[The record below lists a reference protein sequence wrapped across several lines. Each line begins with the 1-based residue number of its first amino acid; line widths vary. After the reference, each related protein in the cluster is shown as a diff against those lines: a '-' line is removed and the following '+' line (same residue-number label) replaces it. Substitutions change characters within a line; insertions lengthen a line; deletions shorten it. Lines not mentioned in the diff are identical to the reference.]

1 MARIAVPAA
10 DGATLIATLAEAPPG
25 AEIILPAG
33 TFVLGAPLELDRP
46 LTLVGAGL
54 DATRLECAAEGWVAA
69 VTADVSVTIRG
80 VTLAHVGDAHADVMH
95 VGSGYLVLEAC
106 RLTGARRGPAGQDG
120 GHGIMVQGRA
130 RLDSTRCQIVG
141 NEWHG
146 IAYPEDGG
154 GTARE
159 NRCQDN
165 RHGIAV
171 GGAAEVELIANTCH
185 GNLLSGIAFFGHA
198 GGTARENTCQANG
211 DNGIA
216 IFESAQPELVGN
228 ACFSNLGAG
237 IDYSDDAGGA
247 ALENRC
253 RENHGSGIAVG
264 ESAAPI
270 LTRNTCR
277 ANALS
282 GIDYFGDAHGAARE
296 NLCQDNQQHGIAV
309 GETAAPELIGNVCR
323 ANTGAGIE
331 LSERAG
337 GTARENRCE
346 RNGIGIRAEGGVHAQ
361 IDRNDCR
368 ENRSSDLVR
377 ERRSVLGSLR
387 DLVRRLRPGQ
397 DPLLD

>member
-1 MARIAVPAA
+1 MARISVPAA
-10 DGATLIATLAEAPPG
+10 DGATLIATLADAPPG
-25 AEIILPAG
+25 TEIILLAG

-54 DATRLECAAEGWVAA
+54 DATRLECAANGTVAA
-69 VTADVSVTIRG
+69 VIADVSLSIRG
-80 VTLAHVGDAHADVMH
+80 VTIAHVGDARADV
-95 VGSGYLVLEAC
+95 VRVDAGYLMLEAC
-106 RLTGARRGPAGQDG
+106 RLTGARRGSTDPDS
-120 GHGIMVQGRA
+120 GHGVVVRGRA

-141 NEWHG
+141 NDWHG
-146 IAYPEDGG
+146 IAYLGDGS

-165 RHGIAV
+165 RHGIAA
-171 GGAAEVELIANTCH
+171 GGSAEVELVGNICH
-185 GNLLSGIAFFGHA
+185 GNLLSGIAFLGRA
-198 GGTARENTCQANG
+198 GGTVRENTCQANG

-216 IFESAQPELVGN
+216 VVEAARPELVGN
-228 ACFSNLGAG
+228 VCHSNLGAG

-247 ALENRC
+247 ARENRC

-264 ESAAPI
+264 ESAAPELI
-270 LTRNTCR
+270 RNTCR

-282 GIDYFGDAHGAARE
+282 GIDYFGDARGAARE
-296 NLCQDNQQHGIAV
+296 NVCQDNQEHGIAV
-309 GETAAPELIGNVCR
+309 GETAAPELIGNACR
-323 ANTGAGIE
+323 ANTGAGID

-337 GTARENRCE
+337 GKVQENACE
-346 RNGIGIRAEGGVHAQ
+346 RNGIGIRAEGGVRAL
-361 IDRNDCR
+361 IDRNECR
-368 ENRSSDLVR
+368 DNRSGDLVR